1 MDDLSS
7 VVENVV
13 KSVVVVCCCCSR
25 RVLLL
30 LLLAIREVK
39 ESSLDVAM

>member
-13 KSVVVVCCCCSR
+13 KSVVVCCCCSR
-25 RVLLL
+25 RVLLLL